1 MADKSVGA
9 RIELKGEKEYS
20 AAIKEAQRNLRVLK
34 SELKAESAELGKNA
48 SEQDKNAAKAK
59 SLKAQ
64 IAEQEKIIETM
75 KAALED
81 ARQKYGEN
89 SDAVAGWEI
98 RLNNARATLGN
109 MRSDLENAGGGVRD
123 MGGSLQ
129 EAGRDADTATVAT
142 RSLAEALKDV
152 GTFAGGISEK
162 IEGLFTG
169 MVETVSGAIGA
180 VWDEMVSLAARAN
193 GWVDLAGFWNTSATN
208 IQKWYHA
215 VEGSHNSFDKM
226 QGAVKKIVH
235 GDAQKI
241 AELAGV
247 SREGYEDDWEYAIAV
262 MDSLDRIGRTQGH
275 EARQSVMEQI
285 FGAKKV
291 EDVQD
296 ILNDWGTIQ
305 DNLARFDT
313 ENGGVGMSAEGIQQM
328 STLAEKV
335 SLIEETW
342 SAFKDS
348 WLDGLAPLAL
358 DLTSNVEGALDALI
372 RFMNADPSDTAARE
386 AALED
391 FKTNLTAFFTRL
403 GEAISEAAAAL
414 DEVGGELEKSDN
426 SMVRTIGKVLQSLSD
441 LLEWFSNPDNI
452 QTVIQGFEA
461 LAAFWL
467 VGKGAELVTTISGLA
482 ANFAV
487 IKGFGVTGAGASALS
502 NAANSTAT
510 TAGATAGTAA
520 GGSILGSL
528 IKGGLPNLLLAYGVW
543 EGVKKWAPSN
553 FLSSATSGLLGLI
566 PGGETM
572 REVENIQKEAGIETV
587 GDEVKNIQQFSQQ
600 QNQRAMSTMWGAVW
614 NPGGGGAAE
623 TPAAAPTVLTPEQAA
638 ALEAYWDM
646 NRGGEYDRQT
656 YVDLEN
662 AFSDNLGLMNTLVE
676 ALDNLPE
683 TEYGS
688 EDIPQ
693 GWYTDMKD
701 TITVGNQ
708 NAGNLQKSIDVL
720 NSKDFEGAVRRGA
733 SEGLS
738 GVKVYLDGYAVGN
751 LIADYVSEA
760 IARNM
765 DT

>member
-123 MGGSLQ
+123 MGGSLK
-129 EAGRDADTATVAT
+129 EAGQDADTATVAT

-169 MVETVSGAIGA
+169 MVETVSAAIGS
-180 VWDEMVSLAARAN
+180 VWQEMTELAARAN

-226 QGAVKKIVH
+226 QSAVTKIVH

-296 ILNDWGTIQ
+296 ILNDWATIQ
-305 DNLARFDT
+305 DNLGRFDA
-313 ENGGVGMSAEGIQQM
+313 ENGGVGMSEEQITQM

-335 SLIEETW
+335 DLINQTW

-348 WLDGLAPLAL
+348 WLAGLAPLAL
-358 DLTSNVEGALDALI
+358 DLTSNVQGALDALI
-372 RFMNADPSDTAARE
+372 AFMNADPTDTEARE
-386 AALED
+386 AALEAL
-391 FKTNLTAFFTRL
+391 KTNLTEFFTRL
-403 GEAISEAAAAL
+403 GQALSEAASAL
-414 DEVGGELEKSDN
+414 DEVGGELQKSDN
-426 SMVRTIGKVLQSLSD
+426 SMVRTIGNVLQSLSN

-467 VGKGAELVTTISGLA
+467 VGKGAQLVSTISGLA

-487 IKGFGVTGAGASALS
+487 IKGFGAGG
-502 NAANSTAT
+502 
-510 TAGATAGTAA
+510 AGATAAQTAATGGLFSRLLSNPALKAA
-520 GGSILGSL
+520 GGVTAFVGTLLKNALTEQGNDDILDANGNVRDEAAGMGWR
-528 IKGGLPNLLLAYGVW
+528 KDAEGRVFNENYED
-543 EGVKKWAPSN
+543 EGVVLMQLPPEAVKTP
-553 FLSSATSGLLGLI
+553 
-566 PGGETM
+566 E
-572 REVENIQKEAGIETV
+572 EVEEWEDLTEGPYTREQKDEAVQDWWDAWRNADQNPTGENMAEEESAFAWMQEVLGDGWGDVYDQIMQHLDET
-587 GDEVKNIQQFSQQ
+587 
-600 QNQRAMSTMWGAVW
+600 
-614 NPGGGGAAE
+614 
-623 TPAAAPTVLTPEQAA
+623 
-638 ALEAYWDM
+638 
-646 NRGGEYDRQT
+646 
-656 YVDLEN
+656 EN
-662 AFSDNLGLMNTLVE
+662 AGDM
-676 ALDNLPE
+676 
-683 TEYGS
+683 

-693 GWYTDMKD
+693 GWYGSMLDSMQLDQQT
-701 TITVGNQ
+701 NQ
-708 NAGNLQKSIDVL
+708 GLQKSIDGL
-720 NSKDFEGAVRRGA
+720 SKTDFEGAVRRGA
-733 SEGLS
+733 SEGM
-738 GVKVYLDGYAVGN
+738 GNVRVYLDGYAVGN
-751 LIADYVSEA
+751 LVAPYVSEA
-760 IARNM
+760 IARDM